1 MRVGKDTCQWLTL
14 SSTDHCSTRCM
25 DVYCGVHLNL
35 LRKGGGTTPCTE
47 CGKGVRNSLSL
58 CQDCGYGNE
67 WHRRQ
72 YALNKEFKRL
82 TATLQKFHVREIHI
96 LDISTGVDSD
106 RDFQIS
112 C

>member
-1 MRVGKDTCQWLTL
+1 MREGKDTCQWLTL

-47 CGKGVRNSLSL
+47 CGKGVSNRYSL
-58 CQDCGYGNE
+58 CSIVDAAGRDCGYANE
-67 WHRRQ
+67 KLKDRHRKERT
-72 YALNKEFKRL
+72 LRKEFKRL
-82 TATLQKFHVREIHI
+82 AT
-96 LDISTGVDSD
+96 T
-106 RDFQIS
+106 FQIS

>member
-82 TATLQKFHVREIHI
+82 TLQNFMLEK
-96 LDISTGVDSD
+96 LGISTGVDSD
-106 RDFQIS
+106 PKIS